1 MKKLKR
7 LKKLIAVLFAI
18 ALFCLNTSAQDASTV
33 TNTHFAA
40 IRKGTLKLYPIG
52 KRFLIKYTDESSTNK
67 IRGILTE
74 VNETEIFVKIN
85 RKHDRPISIE
95 IDEITLVRKINP
107 KRKIIW
113 GMVGTA
119 MVAGGAAIAES
130 QGNSQ
135 KEMSGGLM
143 GYPIAGMGAYIVAA
157 IPVALLIEKLNERR
171 SSKGWKFQSIKP

>member
-74 VNETEIFVKIN
+74 VNETEIFVKTN

-119 MVAGGAAIAES
+119 MVAGGVAKMNS

-135 KEMSGGLM
+135 NGMSGAM
-143 GYPIAGMGAYIVAA
+143 AIPILAVGSYIVAA
-157 IPVALLIEKLNERR
+157 IPVALLIEKMNERR